1 MNQSRLRFPLMALAM
16 AAMLAG
22 LWAGL
27 VRLGWRWP
35 APGPALATAHGAI
48 MVAGFL
54 GTLIAIERAVALRER
69 WAYTGPALSGVGAL
83 LLILGMGGVAGA
95 LLVTL
100 GSLWLAVVYIVIVR
114 RHRANYTLLMG
125 AGALALL
132 VGNILWLS
140 GWPVYR
146 LVLWWQA
153 FLILTIAGER
163 LELGRIVRLSENAQ
177 LVFLAAVGVYL
188 AGITTSLVSLS
199 AGTRLAGLGMLAL
212 AVWLLR
218 HDIARRTIFKE
229 GLPRF
234 AAVCL
239 LSGYAWLGAAG
250 VMGLTFGEV
259 LGGVRYDAF
268 LHAVFLG
275 FVFSMIFG
283 HAPIIFPAIFGVE
296 IRFQRAF
303 YVHLIVLH
311 LSLILRVAGDLM
323 MAPPARLWG
332 GLLNGVAILV
342 FIGMNVFSVLISRRA
357 SMGGI
362 TTVRDGLPAGQK

>member
-16 AAMLAG
+16 AAMLAA

-35 APGPALATAHGAI
+35 ALQPALAMSHGAI
-48 MVAGFL
+48 MVSGFL

-69 WAYTGPALSGVGAL
+69 WTYIGPAMSGVGAL
-83 LLILGMGGVAGA
+83 LLILGVRGPAGP
-95 LLVTL
+95 LLMTL
-100 GSLWLAVVYIVIVR
+100 GSLWLVVVYIVIVR
-114 RHRANYTLLMG
+114 RHPANYTLLMG
-125 AGALALL
+125 AGAVALL
-132 VGNILWLS
+132 VGNILWLT
-140 GWPVYR
+140 GWPVFR

-177 LVFLAAVGVYL
+177 VVFLAAVGVYL
-188 AGITTSLVSLS
+188 AGITTSLVSLGS
-199 AGTRLAGLGMLAL
+199 GTRLAGLGMLSL

-234 AAVCL
+234 AAICL

-296 IRFQRAF
+296 VRFHRAF
-303 YVHLIVLH
+303 YFHLIVLH

-323 MAPPARLWG
+323 SSPSARLWG
-332 GLLNGVAILV
+332 GLLNGVAILA
-342 FIGMNVFSVLISRRA
+342 FIGMNLFSVLMSRRA
-357 SMGGI
+357 SLGEISTARQSIG
-362 TTVRDGLPAGQK
+362 AAQE